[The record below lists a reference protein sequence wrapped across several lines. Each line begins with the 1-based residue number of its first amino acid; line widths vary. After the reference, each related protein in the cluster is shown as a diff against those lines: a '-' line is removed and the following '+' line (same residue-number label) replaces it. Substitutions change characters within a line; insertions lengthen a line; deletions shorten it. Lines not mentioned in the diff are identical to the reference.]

1 LFLAAGEAAGSQSL
15 GRELRANRE
24 GGRVFDR
31 ILLAVDG
38 SAPARRATEAAAEL
52 ARRFDA
58 EVLVL
63 HVRELEAMGKAGPI
77 PLEASGDA
85 ANLVNDT
92 VAGLQ
97 QRGINAKGEAYAA
110 VASGVAPHIIATAKV
125 FGAGVIVMGT
135 RGMSDFAAMLVG
147 SVAHKVIHH
156 AECPVLVT
164 R

>member
-1 LFLAAGEAAGSQSL
+1 V
-15 GRELRANRE
+15 
-24 GGRVFDR
+24 VFDR

-38 SAPARRATEAAAEL
+38 SEPARRAAEAAAEL
-52 ARRFDA
+52 ADRFGA

-63 HVRELEAMGKAGPI
+63 HVREMEAMGRAGPI
-77 PLEASGDA
+77 ALEAPGEA
-85 ANLVNDT
+85 AQLVNDA
-92 VAGLQ
+92 VARLR
-97 QRGINAKGEAYAA
+97 QRDIQARGEAYAA
-110 VASGVAPHIIATAKV
+110 VASGVAPHIITTAKS
-125 FGAGVIVMGT
+125 FGAGLIVMGT